1 MGRGVSRNR
10 FQRWAAAFALL
21 GIAFYSLLLPWHLTS
36 QFAARLFQAEFG
48 NLAGV
53 LCSTTPASAEN
64 PATPGAPATNCPIC
78 KGLASF
84 HLAVEPAAPA
94 ALSPPQIGEQYF
106 ASLRDDAA
114 GAPTLTPR
122 SRGPPAHA

>member
-1 MGRGVSRNR
+1 MGRGVLRIS
-10 FQRWAAAFALL
+10 FKKWAAAFALL

-36 QFAARLFQAEFG
+36 QFAASLFQAEFG
-48 NLAGV
+48 SLAGV
-53 LCSTTPASAEN
+53 MCSGTSSTADN
-64 PATPGAPATNCPIC
+64 PATPGAPTTNCPIC

-84 HLAVEPAAPA
+84 HLAVEPATIA
-94 ALSPPQIGEQYF
+94 ALSPPEIGEAFF

-114 GAPTLTPR
+114 GAPLLTPR

>member
-1 MGRGVSRNR
+1 MGRGVLRKSVRK
-10 FQRWAAAFALL
+10 WAAAFALL

-48 NLAGV
+48 NLAGA
-53 LCSTTPASAEN
+53 LCSSTPATAEN
-64 PATPGAPATNCPIC
+64 PATPGAPATSCPIC

-84 HLAVEPAAPA
+84 HLALEPAAPA
-94 ALSPPQIGEQYF
+94 ALPLPEIGETFY
-106 ASLRDDAA
+106 ASARDDAA

-122 SRGPPAHA
+122 SRGPPAHV